1 MHTQDNAA
9 PVSAI
14 AGLQSLVR
22 HAGLDGW
29 LLYDFRGLNPF
40 PAQLLHLGQVMLTRR
55 WFLYIP
61 AQGPATLI
69 HHHIEQGAWRQLLPD
84 PGVCRRVFSAHQELD
99 AALRETL
106 AGARRIAMETSR
118 RGEVPYV
125 SFVDAGAMER
135 VRECGVEVVSSADLL
150 QHQFVWSA
158 ADKAAHLRAV
168 QGVMRA
174 KDAGF
179 QLIDQRLRAGEP
191 VSERDVQGLIVRTLA
206 DAGLESD
213 HPAIVAFGDHAS
225 DGHYT
230 VSAETNRL
238 LEPGLCVLLD
248 IWGGEPGRP
257 MADITWVGFAGEPSA
272 EYRRAWEAVK
282 GARDLA
288 IQLLT
293 TRTVSEGWQV
303 DRAARDLLAA
313 RGYGAAFTHRLGHS
327 LGSGRPHG
335 PCVNLDDFETHDTR
349 KLLAGLAVT
358 VEPGVYLG
366 PVGIRSEVDVLLTDA
381 GAVVTTPIQA
391 EPIRL
396 GAPAA

>member
-1 MHTQDNAA
+1 MQSQATPA
-9 PVSAI
+9 PISAI
-14 AGLQSLVR
+14 AGLQALVR
-22 HAGLDGW
+22 DAGLDGW

-40 PAQLLHLGQVMLTRR
+40 PAQLLHLGNVMLTRR

-69 HHHIEQGAWRQLLPD
+69 LHHIEQGAWQQLLPD
-84 PGVCRRVFSAHQELD
+84 AGVRRLVFSAHQELD
-99 AALRETL
+99 AALRQTL

-150 QHQFVWSA
+150 QHQFTWSA
-158 ADKAAHLRAV
+158 ADHQAHARAV
-168 QGVMRA
+168 AGVIRA

-179 QLIDQRLRAGEP
+179 ELMDARLRAGAPITEL
-191 VSERDVQGLIVRTLA
+191 EVQALIVRTLA
-206 DAGLESD
+206 EAGLESD

-230 VSAETNRL
+230 VSAQTNRR
-238 LEPGLCVLLD
+238 LEPGQCVLLD
-248 IWGGEPGRP
+248 IWGGEVGRP
-257 MADITWVGFAGEPSA
+257 MADITWVGYAGQPNT
-272 EYRRAWEAVK
+272 EYLRVWDAVS

-293 TRTVSEGWQV
+293 TRAVTEGWQV
-303 DRAARDLLAA
+303 DRAARDLITA

-349 KLLAGLAVT
+349 RLLAGLAVT

-366 PVGIRSEVDVLLTDA
+366 PIGIRSEVDVLLTET

-391 EPIRL
+391 EPICL